1 LASRPSI
8 WASVRIPSG
17 TRGIGEEGGGVN
29 THTAVLTRCGA
40 TSKPSRMKIHE
51 YQAKQLFR
59 EAGIPVPAGIV
70 ATTPEEVAAGFDQLG
85 GPLAVVKA
93 QIHAGGRGKGGGI
106 KLVRSAAEAKEA
118 AGAILAKPLVT
129 PQTGPEGQPVKT
141 LLIEAGSD
149 IEHEYYLGI
158 TLDRSLGKP
167 VLMASTE
174 GGMDIE
180 TVAAETPEK
189 ILKVSINPDSGLQAW
204 QARTLAYGLGLP
216 AESIKPAC
224 RVFQQLSTLFLEKDA
239 SLVEINPLVST
250 KDGGI
255 IALDGKINFDSNALY
270 RHPAIVAMRDLDE
283 EDPREAQAAEV
294 GLTYIALDGTIG
306 CLVNGAGLA
315 MGTMDTIQAAGGSPA
330 NFLDVGGGA
339 TAEQV
344 SAAFKIILSDPN
356 VRAILVNIFGGI
368 MKCDVIAEGIIAAA
382 SETKLSVP
390 LVVRLEGT
398 NVERGRELLETS
410 DIDIITASDLGDAAT
425 KAVECT
431 GATA

>member
-1 LASRPSI
+1 
-8 WASVRIPSG
+8 
-17 TRGIGEEGGGVN
+17 
-29 THTAVLTRCGA
+29 
-40 TSKPSRMKIHE
+40 MKIHE

-59 EAGIPVPAGIV
+59 EAGIPVPAGVV
-70 ATTPEEVAAGFDQLG
+70 ASEPSGIAAGFEQLG
-85 GPLAVVKA
+85 EPLAVVKA
-93 QIHAGGRGKGGGI
+93 QIHAGGRGKGGGV
-106 KLVRSAAEAKEA
+106 KLVRSAEEASA
-118 AGAILAKPLVT
+118 AATAILAKPLIT
-129 PQTGPEGQPVKT
+129 PQTSAAGQPVKT

-149 IEHEYYLGI
+149 IDHEYYLGI
-158 TLDRSLGKP
+158 TLDRSSGRP

-189 ILKVSINPDSGLQAW
+189 ILKVSINPDCGLRPW
-204 QARTLAYGLGLP
+204 QARTIAYGLGLP
-216 AESIKPAC
+216 AECIKEACSI
-224 RVFQQLSTLFLEKDA
+224 FQKLSAMFLAKDA
-239 SLVEINPLVST
+239 SLVEINPLVTT
-250 KDGGI
+250 KDGAV

-270 RHPAIVAMRDLDE
+270 RQPEVVAMRDIDE
-283 EDPREAQAAEV
+283 EDPREAEAAAV
-294 GLTYIALDGTIG
+294 GLAYIALEGSIG

-344 SAAFKIILSDPN
+344 SSAFKIILSDPN

-382 SETKLSVP
+382 SETKLSIP
-390 LVVRLEGT
+390 LIVRLEGT

-410 DIDIITASDLGDAAT
+410 GLDIITASDLADAAA
-425 KAVECT
+425 KAVEAT
-431 GATA
+431 GAPA